1 MKGLVNKRL
10 IIFICLVLST
20 VIISVCKGQNA
31 IQEQKTIVG
40 VNASDTLKTHSTRIV
55 ETAPL
60 DIAQNRGLFIVTPEG
75 KMQLR
80 ILGSVRYLVV
90 FDGLNLSSKNAF
102 STYEIPTGTLNKA
115 LPNYYNGLDQTR
127 LGFEVTRKTS
137 KGDIFIRLET
147 DFSGAN
153 GFRIRHSYGTY
164 GKFLFG
170 QTWSLFSHVS
180 ALPSMVDFAG
190 PTASVITRTP
200 QIRYAIP
207 AFFKGINL
215 AVGLEYLI
223 PNLYIPD
230 SIAAETFQLIPNITI
245 RLDKVFSWGTVQM
258 SGVIPMLSGNDSKGD
273 FHLKVGW
280 GLSGSVV
287 VNSWENGKWY
297 VQGVAGQAITRYF
310 NDLSGNGLD
319 ILITPEGKIIAPVT
333 LGFYGTY
340 EHSWNTNLLSNFTYG
355 WLQVEK
361 FKITEDRAYHKGH
374 SLRVNTFWDLAEGAK
389 IGAEAIWG
397 NRVDKNKQKG
407 DALRLNLLFYYD
419 F

>member
-1 MKGLVNKRL
+1 MERLVNKRL
-10 IIFICLVLST
+10 IIFICLVLFT
-20 VIISVCKGQNA
+20 GIISVCKGQNA
-31 IQEQKTIVG
+31 MPEQKTFVG
-40 VNASDTLKTHSTRIV
+40 VNASDTLKTDTTRIV

-60 DIAQNRGLFIVTPEG
+60 DIAQNRGLFIVTPDG
-75 KMQLR
+75 NMQLR

-190 PTASVITRTP
+190 PTASIVTRTP
-200 QIRYAIP
+200 QIRYAAP
-207 AFFKGINL
+207 DFFKGINL

-223 PNLYIPD
+223 PNLNIPD
-230 SIAAETFQLIPNITI
+230 SITAETFQLIPDITI
-245 RLDKVFSWGTVQM
+245 RLDKVLSWGTVQV
-258 SGVIPMLSGNDSKGD
+258 SGVIPMLSASDTKGD
-273 FHLKVGW
+273 FILR
-280 GLSGSVV
+280 
-287 VNSWENGKWY
+287 
-297 VQGVAGQAITRYF
+297 AG
-310 NDLSGNGLD
+310 
-319 ILITPEGKIIAPVT
+319 
-333 LGFYGTY
+333 
-340 EHSWNTNLLSNFTYG
+340 
-355 WLQVEK
+355 
-361 FKITEDRAYHKGH
+361 
-374 SLRVNTFWDLAEGAK
+374 
-389 IGAEAIWG
+389 
-397 NRVDKNKQKG
+397 
-407 DALRLNLLFYYD
+407 
-419 F
+419 